1 MKSKFNIEI
10 YVNDKL
16 VKIIPN
22 LSEKKIEL
30 YKKTFSV
37 QNGYYKIVSA
47 QGNIA

>member
-1 MKSKFNIEI
+1 MKSKYNIEI

-16 VKIIPN
+16 VRLIPN

-37 QNGYYKIVSA
+37 HNGYYKIISA
-47 QGNIA
+47 